1 LFNHKKYKQHYFMS
15 QPKKSGL
22 GRGLSALLS
31 DASTDITNTATEARP
46 ANSISEISISQIQAN
61 PFQPRTEFEEVALAE
76 LAESIKIHGVIQPI
90 TVRKMGYDSYQII
103 SGERRTRASILAGLS
118 RIPAYIRVANDQEML
133 EMALIEN
140 IQREE
145 LNPIE
150 IGLSYK
156 RLMEE
161 CSLKQDEVGDRVGKN
176 RSTVTNYLRLL
187 KLPDS
192 VQLALKEG
200 KISMGHAR
208 AIINVDDPKKQEWM
222 LEQMLAN
229 ELSVRSVE
237 NLVREENAKP
247 NDTKASKTS
256 ARPNK
261 SETLVEYQKSLSDRF
276 NTKISIKADDK
287 GRGNIKIPFRS
298 QAELQRILDLMQL
311 DEN

>member
-1 LFNHKKYKQHYFMS
+1 MS

-31 DASTDITNTATEARP
+31 DASTDITNTAIEARP

-237 NLVREENAKP
+237 NLVREENTKP
-247 NDTKASKTS
+247 NDTKANKTP

>member
-1 LFNHKKYKQHYFMS
+1 MS

-31 DASTDITNTATEARP
+31 DASTDITNTAAEAKP
-46 ANSISEISISQIQAN
+46 ANSISEILISQIEAN
-61 PFQPRTEFEEVALAE
+61 PFQPRTEFEEVALLE
-76 LAESIKIHGVIQPI
+76 LAESIKVHGVIQPI

-103 SGERRTRASILAGLS
+103 SGERRTRASILAGLTK
-118 RIPAYIRVANDQEML
+118 IPAYIRVANDQEML

-161 CSLKQDEVGDRVGKN
+161 CNLKQDEVGDRVGKN

-208 AIINVDDPKKQEWM
+208 AIINVEDPKKQEWM

-237 NLVREENAKP
+237 NLVREENNKTTEAKS
-247 NDTKASKTS
+247 NKAAAK
-256 ARPNK
+256 PNK

>member
-1 LFNHKKYKQHYFMS
+1 MS

-237 NLVREENAKP
+237 NLVREENTKP
-247 NDTKASKTS
+247 NDTKANKTP

>member
-1 LFNHKKYKQHYFMS
+1 MS

-31 DASTDITNTATEARP
+31 DASTDITNTAAEAKP
-46 ANSISEISISQIQAN
+46 ANSISEILISQIEAN
-61 PFQPRTEFEEVALAE
+61 PFQPRTEFEEVALLE
-76 LAESIKIHGVIQPI
+76 LAESIKVHGVIQPI

-103 SGERRTRASILAGLS
+103 SGERRTRASILAGLTK
-118 RIPAYIRVANDQEML
+118 IPAYIRVANDQEML

-161 CSLKQDEVGDRVGKN
+161 CNLKQDEVGDRVGKN

-208 AIINVDDPKKQEWM
+208 AIINVEDPKKQEWM

-237 NLVREENAKP
+237 NLVREENNKTTEAKSNKP
-247 NDTKASKTS
+247 AAK
-256 ARPNK
+256 PNK

>member
-1 LFNHKKYKQHYFMS
+1 
-15 QPKKSGL
+15 
-22 GRGLSALLS
+22 LL
-31 DASTDITNTATEARP
+31 
-46 ANSISEISISQIQAN
+46 
-61 PFQPRTEFEEVALAE
+61 E

-90 TVRKMGYDSYQII
+90 TVRKMGYDSYPII
-103 SGERRTRASILAGLS
+103 SGERRTRASILAGLTK
-118 RIPAYIRVANDQEML
+118 IPAYIRVANDQEML

-237 NLVREENAKP
+237 NLVREENNKP
-247 NDTKASKTS
+247 NEAKANKPISK
-256 ARPNK
+256 PNK

>member
-1 LFNHKKYKQHYFMS
+1 MS

-22 GRGLSALLS
+22 GRGLSALLQ
-31 DASTDITNTATEARP
+31 DASTDITNNASNEAKP

-61 PFQPRTEFEEVALAE
+61 PFQPRTEFEEVALLE
-76 LAESIKIHGVIQPI
+76 LSESIKIHGVIQPI

-103 SGERRTRASILAGLS
+103 SGERRTRASILAGLTK
-118 RIPAYIRVANDQEML
+118 IPAYIRVANDQEML

-237 NLVREENAKP
+237 NLVREESNKIPEAKQAKVPAKP
-247 NDTKASKTS
+247 T
-256 ARPNK
+256 K
-261 SETLVEYQKSLSDRF
+261 SENMVEYQKVLSDRF

>member
-1 LFNHKKYKQHYFMS
+1 MS

-22 GRGLSALLS
+22 GRGLSALLQ
-31 DASTDITNTATEARP
+31 DASTDITNNASNEAKP

-61 PFQPRTEFEEVALAE
+61 PFQPRTEFEEVALLE
-76 LAESIKIHGVIQPI
+76 LSESIKIHGVIQPI

-103 SGERRTRASILAGLS
+103 SGERRTRASILAGLTK
-118 RIPAYIRVANDQEML
+118 IPAYIRVANDQEML

-237 NLVREENAKP
+237 NLVREESNKIPEAKQAKVPAKP
-247 NDTKASKTS
+247 T
-256 ARPNK
+256 K
-261 SETLVEYQKSLSDRF
+261 SENMVEYQKALSDRF